1 MGESIPDGGILHA
14 ADPEPG
20 KGLLAF
26 ALVIDEPENQL
37 ALPSG
42 VGGADEAFHIRP
54 GHEAAQDFKLLLGS
68 GRHQVL
74 PLFGQNGQV
83 SPVPSGE
90 ARVIAAGRGQLHQM
104 ADTPADEVAACFQV
118 AFPALYAAQGFP
130 DGLGGRG
137 LFGDDELGQKITLPS
152 FCGAKLA
159 LCQKAQ
165 GCKSCRFISVRSS
178 TPEQSDSPGP
188 ER

>member
-1 MGESIPDGGILHA
+1 M
-14 ADPEPG
+14 
-20 KGLLAF
+20 
-26 ALVIDEPENQL
+26 VDEAENQL

-42 VGGADEAFHIRP
+42 IGGADEAFHLCP
-54 GHEAAQDFKLLLGS
+54 THELAQNIKLLFG
-68 GRHQVL
+68 GTAHEVL
-74 PLFGQNGQV
+74 PLFRQDGQV
-83 SPVPSGE
+83 GPVPSGE
-90 ARVIAAGRGQLHQM
+90 ALVIAAGRGQLYQV
-104 ADTPADEVAACFQV
+104 ADAPADEVAACFQV
-118 AFPALYAAQGFP
+118 AIPALYAAQGFP